1 MTKCMITDREFAH
14 GNEIVLYPSDIIFMS
29 TAQKI
34 SYMQVAVPAG
44 AMSVNEIRKMGGFAP
59 VDGGDDVKP
68 RAYNSLDG
76 STSTE
81 PAATE

>member
-1 MTKCMITDREFAH
+1 MFSAREAAH
-14 GNEIVLYPSDIIFMS
+14 GNEVVLYPSDINFMS
-29 TAQKI
+29 MDQKI
-34 SYMQVAVPAG
+34 QYMNVAVPAG

-76 STSTE
+76 AGGETE
-81 PAATE
+81 